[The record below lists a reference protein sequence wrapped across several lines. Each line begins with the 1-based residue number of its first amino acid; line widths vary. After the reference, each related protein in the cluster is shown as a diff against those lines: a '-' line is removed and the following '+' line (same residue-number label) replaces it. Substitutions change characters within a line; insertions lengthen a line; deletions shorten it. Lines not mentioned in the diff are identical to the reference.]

1 MLFSFF
7 AQCLQPFEIQIHKNL
22 SAKKMKKTCRN
33 ICICQIFDIPL
44 SSSSGKSLN
53 EQQIFIH
60 LLNFFIMKKVDE
72 IYNYLTENQFFT
84 DSELL
89 LLTYINGYTEETLNS
104 AIYARYGFRTFEDL
118 LDDLA

>member
-1 MLFSFF
+1 M
-7 AQCLQPFEIQIHKNL
+7 E
-22 SAKKMKKTCRN
+22 KTYKI
-33 ICICQIFDIPL
+33 ICIYRKSDISLP
-44 SSSSGKSLN
+44 SNSGIKPERL
-53 EQQIFIH
+53 ILFIH

-104 AIYARYGFRTFEDL
+104 AIYARYGFRTFEGL
-118 LDDLA
+118 LDDLS

>member
-1 MLFSFF
+1 
-7 AQCLQPFEIQIHKNL
+7 
-22 SAKKMKKTCRN
+22 
-33 ICICQIFDIPL
+33 
-44 SSSSGKSLN
+44 
-53 EQQIFIH
+53 
-60 LLNFFIMKKVDE
+60 MKKVDE